1 MSGETSEKWTGQV
14 NSNCDS
20 DVWELLTA
28 AAAALCHAGSSV
40 WSCHFSSHSQ
50 HHSGRRKAAFF
61 LWKAHLAGKE
71 TSIPTPPPTDLK
83 PPINHHL
90 CPHPLAHLLPVPP
103 SQALEGWQGSVSGA
117 DDVTLGEVSEFRA
130 VNRRNCLSLFTMP
143 ACQSCNSFCI

>member
-1 MSGETSEKWTGQV
+1 MNRTGEFQLWFRCVGTFHCSR
-14 NSNCDS
+14 S
-20 DVWELLTA
+20 
-28 AAAALCHAGSSV
+28 SSV
-40 WSCHFSSHSQ
+40 SCRLQCLVLSFFKPQ
-50 HHSGRRKAAFF
+50 PTPLWKEEGCLF